1 MSQPFFVSYYLYP
14 MRYKIPIE
22 LIELEEDNY
31 HLVVSSEFVDGKKG
45 IWVIDTGASK
55 SIFDKTMESE
65 YKLIEG
71 LSEDLHSAGIG
82 DDPIKSEVATMKP
95 FSFSGMKIDEMKVA
109 VLDLSHINQLYAA
122 STDIV
127 ICGLLGGDF
136 LVRYKAVI
144 DYKRKLMLLRK

>member
-1 MSQPFFVSYYLYP
+1 MNQPFFVSYYLYP

-22 LIELEEDNY
+22 LIELEDDNY
-31 HLVVSSEFVDGKKG
+31 HLVVSSDFADRRKG

-55 SIFDKTMESE
+55 SIFDKTLESD
-65 YKLIEG
+65 YTLIDG
-71 LSEDLHSAGIG
+71 LSEDLHSAGIS
-82 DDPIKSEVATMKP
+82 DDPIKSEVANMNP
-95 FSFSGMKIDEMKVA
+95 FSFSGMKIENMKVA

-136 LVRYKAVI
+136 LVRYQAVI
-144 DYKRKLMLLRK
+144 DYKRKRMLLRK